1 MAQPADGL
9 ASKSG
14 LPTTAPLQLN
24 EYQSGWGT
32 EPQGTA
38 ELIKIESRKH
48 WHEDGIMVS
57 FSKSIAVVASLTTI
71 AVAAVA
77 AVRYF
82 DGMDG
87 QIKDQRL
94 LIETLQKELKDRGD
108 STQSPHPQSPSAP
121 SLPAPASAPL
131 QNPSPLPPAP
141 AADEIRPPASAQ

>member
-1 MAQPADGL
+1 
-9 ASKSG
+9 
-14 LPTTAPLQLN
+14 
-24 EYQSGWGT
+24 
-32 EPQGTA
+32 
-38 ELIKIESRKH
+38 
-48 WHEDGIMVS
+48 MVS

-108 STQSPHPQSPSAP
+108 STQSPHPQSPGAP
-121 SLPAPASAPL
+121 SLLAPASAPL

-141 AADEIRPPASAQ
+141 AADEIRAPASAQ